1 MHRRRRIEGND
12 SKASF
17 EKNYRVGS
25 VLGRGGFGTVYS
37 GVRVVDGRQV
47 AIKHVARSKVLDW
60 DTVREM
66 ASLFLTNVLI
76 VFSSVEWSE
85 GSHGAEAAALSARPG
100 GGGHP
105 H

>member
-1 MHRRRRIEGND
+1 MTSVRGIKAEDDTVSGGRTSLHRRRRIEGND

-66 ASLFLTNVLI
+66 SSFLDKNSYCLFL
-76 VFSSVEWSE
+76 S
-85 GSHGAEAAALSARPG
+85 
-100 GGGHP
+100 
-105 H
+105 

>member
-1 MHRRRRIEGND
+1 MTSVRGIKAEDDTVSGGGGRTSLHRRRRIEGND

-66 ASLFLTNVLI
+66 F
-76 VFSSVEWSE
+76 FFC
-85 GSHGAEAAALSARPG
+85 
-100 GGGHP
+100 
-105 H
+105 

>member
-66 ASLFLTNVLI
+66 SSFLTKVLI

-85 GSHGAEAAALSARPG
+85 GSHGAEAAALSARSG

>member
-66 ASLFLTNVLI
+66 SSFLDKSSYCLFLLA
-76 VFSSVEWSE
+76 EWSE
-85 GSHGAEAAALSARPG
+85 GSHGAEAAALSARSG